1 MSKGAG
7 LGGRDKLADLVNQLF
22 EHYQINTLGF
32 DMVFAERDDS
42 SGLRVLSNLQQSH
55 FQDNATFK
63 PIQADI
69 EPLLN
74 DDQRFADSL
83 QGKKASWVITYLI
96 MR

>member
-1 MSKGAG
+1 
-7 LGGRDKLADLVNQLF
+7 
-22 EHYQINTLGF
+22 
-32 DMVFAERDDS
+32 MVFAERDDS